1 MKRYVAACVVLAAVM
16 LAGCADNT
24 PSTSIVVP
32 PVVTE
37 PTSADTEPTTPE
49 STEKPQETDDTAP
62 SSSETEETS
71 VPASSETQATD
82 EPVDVPASS
91 ETDESTAPETP
102 SEPVDVTYDRAFF
115 TNDLFIGDSIATG
128 LYLYNKLDMQNV
140 AAAVGYTPYKAYTD
154 PIDLY
159 DGSSMTAVD
168 YAVLRQPKRIYV
180 MIGSNGLAA
189 ASAME
194 ISYRT
199 MIDKLR
205 ENCPESEIY
214 CISLTPV
221 TADTDY
227 ISLSNE
233 AIMGF
238 NAFIEGLCSEY
249 GLSYVDFYTKVVDDS
264 GYFSK
269 SYAEIDGFH
278 FKGGTY
284 DLLLNTVQKIAS
296 SD

>member
-24 PSTSIVVP
+24 PSTSIIVP

-37 PTSADTEPTTPE
+37 PTAADTEPDTPE
-49 STEKPQETDDTAP
+49 STEKPQEPDDTAP
-62 SSSETEETS
+62 SSSETEDTI

-194 ISYRT
+194 SSYRK

>member
-32 PVVTE
+32 PVVIE

-82 EPVDVPASS
+82 EPVDVPTSS
-91 ETDESTAPETP
+91 ETDESTAHETP
-102 SEPVDVTYDRAFF
+102 SEPVDITYDRAFF

-140 AAAVGYTPYKAYTD
+140 AAEVGYTPYKAYTD

-194 ISYRT
+194 SSYRT

>member
-1 MKRYVAACVVLAAVM
+1 
-16 LAGCADNT
+16 
-24 PSTSIVVP
+24 
-32 PVVTE
+32 
-37 PTSADTEPTTPE
+37 
-49 STEKPQETDDTAP
+49 
-62 SSSETEETS
+62 
-71 VPASSETQATD
+71 
-82 EPVDVPASS
+82 
-91 ETDESTAPETP
+91 
-102 SEPVDVTYDRAFF
+102 
-115 TNDLFIGDSIATG
+115 
-128 LYLYNKLDMQNV
+128 
-140 AAAVGYTPYKAYTD
+140 
-154 PIDLY
+154 
-159 DGSSMTAVD
+159 
-168 YAVLRQPKRIYV
+168 
-180 MIGSNGLAA
+180 
-189 ASAME
+189 
-194 ISYRT
+194 

-249 GLSYVDFYTKVVDDS
+249 GLSYVDFYSKVLDDS

>member
-1 MKRYVAACVVLAAVM
+1 MKRYAAACAMLAAVM
-16 LAGCADNT
+16 LSGCAENT

-37 PTSADTEPTTPE
+37 PTSADTAP
-49 STEKPQETDDTAP
+49 TAP
-62 SSSETEETS
+62 KSSENSQEPSPSETEEES
-71 VPASSETQATD
+71 VPTSSETQATD

-91 ETDESTAPETP
+91 EMEESTAPETP
-102 SEPVDVTYDRAFF
+102 SEPVDVIYDRAFF

-154 PIDLY
+154 PIDLC

-194 ISYRT
+194 SSYRT

-227 ISLSNE
+227 VSLSNE
-233 AIMGF
+233 AIMEF

-249 GLSYVDFYTKVVDDS
+249 GLSYVDFYSKVVDDS